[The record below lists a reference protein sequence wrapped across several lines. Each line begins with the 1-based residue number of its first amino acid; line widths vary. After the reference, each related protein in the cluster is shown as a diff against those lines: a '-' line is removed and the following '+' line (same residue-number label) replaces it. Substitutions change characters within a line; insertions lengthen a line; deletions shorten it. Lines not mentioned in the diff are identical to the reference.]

1 MAVQDFTRDGPR
13 ICCFLNRSNDEM
25 VMMPGRG
32 DGTFGD
38 GVLTSF
44 AEQVEDFA
52 VADFNSDGIPD
63 IVVIEPQTSAA
74 VIRLGDGAGRF
85 SFVSFGRT
93 AANPTQV
100 VTGDLDN
107 DGRIDVATISKNG
120 DVISL
125 LYGDG
130 TGRFRGTRGELF
142 AGPAPRA
149 IALGDL
155 NADHRT
161 DIAVTN
167 AIGVSS
173 TSEQKAADGS
183 PGATWT
189 RHEHGRDSGS
199 TAVSRSATSTA
210 TRSPIS

>member
-1 MAVQDFTRDGPR
+1 
-13 ICCFLNRSNDEM
+13 
-25 VMMPGRG
+25 MPISTT
-32 DGTFGD
+32 DAI
-38 GVLTSF
+38 L
-44 AEQVEDFA
+44 
-52 VADFNSDGIPD
+52 D

-93 AANPTQV
+93 ATNPTQV

-161 DIAVTN
+161 DIAVAN
-167 AIGVSS
+167 AMRRDAS
-173 TSEQKAADGS
+173 TSEQRAADGS

-189 RHEHGRDSGS
+189 RPEHGRDSGS

-210 TRSPIS
+210 TRFPIS